1 MLMSTLTHEYRIS
14 RWIAEFTDPETEQSY
29 QTYFQ
34 RLTNRQLRTALIAWV
49 ILMLF
54 FAVPDYQAL
63 GTGKNFFYLLAY
75 RVTMSVMLL
84 AILFNI
90 HSDTSVFRISY
101 PIAAAAVIGFTGF
114 MLLFVYRPDVVNWTV
129 GVIMLM
135 IISLLV
141 FMPIRFYL
149 AFFAALYGVVI
160 TLITR
165 YVMGSPNANLIGL
178 FFLLMLP
185 FVLGAATIR
194 RLAFLQRKQFALA
207 SKTAKINKELEYEI
221 QQRLKLEATLKEL
234 AATDP
239 LTGLYNRREYEMLF
253 THEIERAKRTNTVLS
268 ICIVDLDHFKKVND
282 TFGHGVGDEVLR
294 RIAKLCRENLRTID
308 IIGRLGGEEFV
319 MLLPD
324 TNIENAA
331 AIGNRLLETLAD
343 AHFDTGTTAIKITA
357 TIGISQLL
365 PNDPDFNAVI
375 QRADAA
381 LYRGKAAGRNRVEVN
396 LI

>member
-29 QTYFQ
+29 QKYFQ
-34 RLTNRQLRTALIAWV
+34 RLTNRQLRAALIAWAL
-49 ILMLF
+49 LMLL

-63 GTGKNFFYLLAY
+63 GTGRDFFCLLAY
-75 RVTMSVMLL
+75 RVAMSVMLL
-84 AILFNI
+84 AIIFNI
-90 HSDTSVFRISY
+90 RSDTSVFRISF
-101 PIAAAAVIGFTGF
+101 PIAAAAIIGFTGF

-135 IISLLV
+135 IIGLLV

-149 AFFAALYGVVI
+149 AFFAAFYGVVI

-165 YVMGSPNANLIGL
+165 YAMGSPNANLIGL

-185 FVLGAATIR
+185 FILGAATIR

-207 SKTAKINKELEYEI
+207 SKTAKINKDLEYEI

-239 LTGLYNRREYEMLF
+239 LTGLFNRREYEMLF
-253 THEIERAKRTNTVLS
+253 MHEIERAKRTNTVLS

-282 TFGHGVGDEVLR
+282 TYGHGVGDDVLR
-294 RIAKLCRENLRTID
+294 RTAKLCREKLRTMD

-319 MLLPD
+319 ILLPD
-324 TNIENAA
+324 TTIENAA
-331 AIGNRLLETLAD
+331 AIGNRLVEVLAATD
-343 AHFDTGTTAIKITA
+343 IEAGASTIKITA
-357 TIGISQLL
+357 TLGISQLL
-365 PNDPDFNAVI
+365 PGDPDFNAVI